1 MDDIPKDMVRSRK
14 QVLHTLSEVVKNAQ
28 HAPESL
34 ELRSGVVDFDIKKP
48 AGEGGFGTVYRG
60 TLGSEQH
67 KQKVMVC
74 VKVTRG
80 IPRASKE
87 NEALLRVRLE
97 SSLSLGPR
105 VS

>member
-34 ELRSGVVDFDIKKP
+34 ELRSGVVKFDIKKP
-48 AGEGGFGTVYRG
+48 AGVGGFGTVYRG
-60 TLGSEQH
+60 TMASEQY
-67 KQKVMVC
+67 KQKVTVC

-87 NEALLRVRLE
+87 NETSLRVRLE